1 MVHSSVFTDGPRS
14 GLISPIRG
22 SSETLQLPLVPP
34 PHPHTWGVSVGWG
47 GPNLFDVKE
56 RAALI
61 CVHGSGWRC
70 VIVHLVGGDQ
80 LSTGCWCV
88 LCRWWNCGFGDLVR
102 EWWSGEGKKRNCKV
116 DIHEILV
123 NWWGTSCQTELVK
136 RRYLRV
142 VCVCVLCPVLCREHL
157 PVCFLLSNMPIAYAT
172 HIYYTTLVQPS
183 CERSS
188 PWCAR
193 FSI

>member
-70 VIVHLVGGDQ
+70 VSVYVLGGDQ

-116 DIHEILV
+116 DIHGRQRVYRVHCTPPPNPNFFAWKFCLIGGV
-123 NWWGTSCQTELVK
+123 PPVK
-136 RRYLRV
+136 Q
-142 VCVCVLCPVLCREHL
+142 
-157 PVCFLLSNMPIAYAT
+157 N
-172 HIYYTTLVQPS
+172 
-183 CERSS
+183 
-188 PWCAR
+188 
-193 FSI
+193 